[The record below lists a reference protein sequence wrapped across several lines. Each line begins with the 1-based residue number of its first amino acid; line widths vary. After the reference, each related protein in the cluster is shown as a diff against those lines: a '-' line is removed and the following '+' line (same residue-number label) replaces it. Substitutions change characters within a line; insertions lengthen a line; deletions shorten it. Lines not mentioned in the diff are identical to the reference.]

1 MSQLRRLGM
10 GLGALIGN
18 DADANVATA
27 PGSTQEPQQNLDP
40 AAIRPNPYQPRQEFD
55 EKDIESLSASIKREG
70 LLQPVVVRSAGAGFY
85 ELVAGE
91 RRWRAS
97 RKAGLT
103 RIPVV
108 IREVDDKKMLELALV
123 ENLQRRD
130 LNPMEKARAF
140 RSLMQ
145 LNSWTQEEL
154 ADALSMA
161 RPTVANFLR
170 LIEAPLEIQD
180 AVSKGILSMGHARA
194 LLAVPQRATLLQLL
208 KRVLEED
215 LSVRAL
221 EQLVTQRPSPA
232 SAAAGKGARK
242 APYLEELEQKLMD
255 KVGVKVEIQPQAIVI
270 PYRSNEQ
277 LTLILKRLG
286 AL

>member
-10 GLGALIGN
+10 GLGALIG
-18 DADANVATA
+18 AESESNVATA
-27 PGSTQEPQQNLDP
+27 PAAGESTSTLDV
-40 AAIRPNPYQPRQEFD
+40 AAIRPNPYQPRQDFD
-55 EKDIESLSASIKREG
+55 EKEIDSLCESIKKQG

-97 RKAGLT
+97 RKAGLA
-103 RIPVV
+103 RIPAVV
-108 IREVDDKKMLELALV
+108 REVDDKRMLELALI

-145 LNSWTQEEL
+145 LNSWTQEDL
-154 ADALSMA
+154 ADAIGMG

-170 LIEAPLEIQD
+170 LIEAPLEVQD
-180 AVSKGILSMGHARA
+180 AVSKGIISMGHARA
-194 LLAVPQRATLLQLL
+194 LLAVPQRGAMLTLL
-208 KRVLEED
+208 KDIVEND

-221 EQLVTQRPSPA
+221 EQKVTQRPPSPA
-232 SAAAGKGARK
+232 ASSKSARK
-242 APYLEELEQKLMD
+242 EPYLAELEQKLMD
-255 KVGVKVEIQPQAIVI
+255 RVGAKVEIRPDAIVI
-270 PYRSNEQ
+270 PYKNNEQ
-277 LTLILKRLG
+277 LSQILKRLG